1 MRIDAEELA
10 VVPLDS
16 GLAHDPALAGAK
28 AANLARAATRGLP
41 VLPGFALVPAARAAG
56 APTGS
61 EALRRAWQE
70 LTGSDSAALVVR
82 SSSAHEDTAE
92 SSMAGRFESVLDVR
106 GWDAFTDAVRAV
118 LDSAARVPSPWPSAE
133 NVPRAEPEPEPEP
146 DPEPDPDPESDPES
160 DPDREPCSDPEPEYG
175 SGHRLPGD
183 MAVLVQPMLRASSGG
198 VMFGADPVEGRYDRV
213 LISAVPGGPDRLVD
227 GSTQGVRY
235 QLTRRG
241 RLLRTEPTPSGQ
253 GFGSRL
259 LARLLPGRERQPGV
273 RPAAARDQQPLRR
286 RQLVRLVRLA
296 RRAER
301 VYGGPQ
307 DIEFGFGADGRLW
320 LFQARPITAMSA
332 RPPRGARLLGPG
344 PVSETLPGVLQPLEE
359 DLWLAPMA
367 HGLTLALDIA
377 GAASRRRLRKL
388 PVARTV
394 DGRAAADLR
403 LLGVTPPAHP
413 VLHFVNPAPGAR
425 RAAAA
430 WRVGRLRGALPLLA
444 QDLMAD
450 VDRQLHDF
458 RAPRKMLSGE
468 LLNAVSWGRNALS
481 ALHAQESLAGALLD
495 SGTGTGTG
503 AVAGTGT
510 SGGSTAAGE
519 ALAVLAEG
527 RGRGATDAELIAHHP
542 VLLTLLPPTLGERGP
557 LPENVGWNGVPR
569 GVGFL
574 SVREGL
580 RLRIRWVQEMQ
591 AAMVREV
598 GTRMDGYCLVGER
611 RKIALLRWSELL
623 SVGAGRGRPA
633 DLAERTPRP
642 ETPPLPAAFRL
653 ADGRPQAV
661 ALARGR
667 GRTGG
672 RTGGRTRAR
681 TSEGQG
687 AGGGQGAGT
696 AWDGQGVRPQQ
707 AVLVVRSLDP
717 ALASLLPGL
726 SGLVAETGSVLSHLA
741 VLAREYHV
749 PTVVGVPDA
758 VGRFEPGSGL
768 VVDGGTGSVRRTG
781 AAADNPG
788 AERAG
793 SDRREGVPAAR
804 EGVPAARDASDS
816 LDGREA
822 REGPDAREARDARG
836 EPRRGAVA

>member
-16 GLAHDPALAGAK
+16 PLAHDPALAGAK
-28 AANLARAATRGLP
+28 AANLARAAAEGLP
-41 VLPGFALVPAARAAG
+41 VLPGFALVPSARAPG
-56 APTGS
+56 APTGPA
-61 EALRRAWQE
+61 ALREAWTR
-70 LTGSDSAALVVR
+70 LSGPDTGALVVR

-106 GWDAFTDAVRAV
+106 GWDAFTAAVRTV
-118 LDSAARVPSPWPSAE
+118 LDSADLAPTPFPPA
-133 NVPRAEPEPEPEP
+133 PAAA
-146 DPEPDPDPESDPES
+146 
-160 DPDREPCSDPEPEYG
+160 G
-175 SGHRLPGD
+175 SGTGSGGD
-183 MAVLVQPMLRASSGG
+183 MAVLVQPMLRAAAGG
-198 VMFGADPVEGRYDRV
+198 VMFGADPVEGRYDRI
-213 LISAVPGGPDRLVD
+213 LISAVHGGPDRLVD

-241 RLLRTEPTPSGQ
+241 RLLRTEPGAE
-253 GFGSRL
+253 GGHG
-259 LARLLPGRERQPGV
+259 ARLLSRLRPGSRAAGPTAPG
-273 RPAAARDQQPLRR
+273 AAAAEQPPLGRHR
-286 RQLVRLVRLA
+286 LAQLVRLA
-296 RRAER
+296 RRAEK

-307 DIEFGFGADGRLW
+307 DMEFGFGPDGRLW

-377 GAASRRRLRKL
+377 GAASRRKLRRL

-413 VLHFVNPAPGAR
+413 VLNFINPAPGAR
-425 RAAAA
+425 RAGAA
-430 WRVGRLRGALPLLA
+430 WRVGRLRTALPLLA

-458 RAPRKMLSGE
+458 RAPKEMLSGE

-495 SGTGTGTG
+495 AGSGRS
-503 AVAGTGT
+503 AGT
-510 SGGSTAAGE
+510 TAAGE

-527 RGRGATDAELIAHHP
+527 RSRGATDAELIAHHP

-574 SVREGL
+574 GVREGL

-591 AAMVREV
+591 ATMVREV
-598 GTRMDGYCLVGER
+598 GTRMDAHCLVGER
-611 RKIALLRWSELL
+611 RKIALLRWDELL
-623 SVGAGRGRPA
+623 SVGEGRGRPI
-633 DLAERTPRP
+633 DLVERTPRP
-642 ETPPLPAAFRL
+642 ETPALPAVFRL

-661 ALARGR
+661 TLARGR
-667 GRTGG
+667 TG
-672 RTGGRTRAR
+672 
-681 TSEGQG
+681 EGQG
-687 AGGGQGAGT
+687 AGGGQGEGT
-696 AWDGQGVRPQQ
+696 AWDGQGVRPPHP
-707 AVLVVRSLDP
+707 VLVVRSLDP
-717 ALASLLPGL
+717 ALAPLLPDL
-726 SGLVAETGSVLSHLA
+726 AGLVAETGSVLSHLA

-758 VGRFEPGSGL
+758 VGRFGPGTGL
-768 VVDGGTGSVRRTG
+768 VVDGGTGAVELTG
-781 AAADNPG
+781 AAPEGEAADTPG
-788 AERAG
+788 ASGAPGVSAASGASGASGGHEEP
-793 SDRREGVPAAR
+793 DRQDEN
-804 EGVPAARDASDS
+804 EDAARD
-816 LDGREA
+816 
-822 REGPDAREARDARG
+822 
-836 EPRRGAVA
+836 EPRKGAVA